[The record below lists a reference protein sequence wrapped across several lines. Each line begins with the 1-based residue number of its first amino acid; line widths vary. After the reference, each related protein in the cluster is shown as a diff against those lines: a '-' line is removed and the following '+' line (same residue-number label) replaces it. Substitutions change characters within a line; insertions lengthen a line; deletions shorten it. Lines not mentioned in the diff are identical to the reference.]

1 MHCQNNIAEVIETNM
16 AYTADNTMRELIR
29 GNSLLLMV
37 ISRFNIPLGFGDKSV
52 GEVCRDNNVDTETFL
67 TVANYISGNPS
78 DTGNIDISAL
88 TGYLRR
94 AHSYFLDFILP
105 NIRQKLLGA
114 LDCSGAD
121 GVAMVLLRFFDEYV
135 SEVRTHMEFEND
147 TVFGY
152 IDSLLE
158 GNVQGKFSIRAFA
171 AHHERMESKLMELK
185 DILIR
190 YCPARNHDLLNSV
203 LFDIINCEQDIA
215 SHCAV
220 EDNLLVPNVMKLEK
234 DVVSR
239 RKPQTDN
246 STGTVRQTS
255 NENDALS
262 AREKEIV
269 AAIALG
275 MSNKEIADKLCIS
288 VHTATTHRRNIC
300 SKLGIHSAAG
310 LTIYA
315 IVNNLVEISDVQTI
329 K

>member
-1 MHCQNNIAEVIETNM
+1 
-16 AYTADNTMRELIR
+16 MRELIR
-29 GNSLLLMV
+29 SNSLLLMV
-37 ISRFNIPLGFGDKSV
+37 ISRFDIPLGFGDKSV
-52 GEVCRDNNVDTETFL
+52 GEVCRDNNVDRDTFL
-67 TVANYISGNPS
+67 AVANYISGRPTNS
-78 DTGNIDISAL
+78 DNIDISSL

-105 NIRQKLLGA
+105 NIRLKLLGA

-121 GVAMVLLRFFDEYV
+121 GVALVLLRFFDEYV
-135 SEVRTHMEFEND
+135 GEVRTHMEFENN

-158 GNVQGKFSIRAFA
+158 GSGERSFSIKAFA
-171 AHHERMESKLMELK
+171 AHHERMESKLLELK

-190 YCPARNHDLLNSV
+190 YCPARNHDMLNSV

-215 SHCAV
+215 SHCSV
-220 EDNLLVPNVMKLEK
+220 EDHLLVPAVMKLEK
-234 DVVSR
+234 DVASR
-239 RKPQTDN
+239 PRAKKDDN
-246 STGTVRQTS
+246 PANIAATNDE
-255 NENDALS
+255 NETLS
-262 AREKEIV
+262 SREKEIV
-269 AAIALG
+269 TAIALG
-275 MSNKEIADKLCIS
+275 MSNKEIAEKLCIS

-315 IVNNLVEISDVQTI
+315 IANQLIDIADVQAI

>member
-1 MHCQNNIAEVIETNM
+1 
-16 AYTADNTMRELIR
+16 MRELIR
-29 GNSLLLMV
+29 SNSLLLMV
-37 ISRFNIPLGFGDKSV
+37 ISRFNIPLGFGDKRV
-52 GEVCRDNNVDTETFL
+52 GEVCSDNNVDTDTFL
-67 TVANYISGNPS
+67 TVANYISGRKISN
-78 DTGNIDISAL
+78 DCIDISAL

-105 NIRQKLLGA
+105 NIRHKLLGA

-135 SEVRTHMEFEND
+135 GEVRTHMEFENN

-158 GNVQGKFSIRAFA
+158 GNVQGTFSIRAFA
-171 AHHERMESKLMELK
+171 AHHERMESKLRELK

-190 YCPARNHDLLNSV
+190 YCPARNHDMLNSV

-215 SHCAV
+215 SHCSV
-220 EDNLLVPNVMKLEK
+220 EDYLLVPAVMKLEK
-234 DVVSR
+234 DVASR
-239 RKPQTDN
+239 PKPQKEN
-246 STGTVRQTS
+246 SKETVKRTS
-255 NENDALS
+255 EECDALS

-269 AAIALG
+269 AAIAIG

-310 LTIYA
+310 LTVYA
-315 IVNNLVEISDVQTI
+315 IVNKLVEIADVQTI